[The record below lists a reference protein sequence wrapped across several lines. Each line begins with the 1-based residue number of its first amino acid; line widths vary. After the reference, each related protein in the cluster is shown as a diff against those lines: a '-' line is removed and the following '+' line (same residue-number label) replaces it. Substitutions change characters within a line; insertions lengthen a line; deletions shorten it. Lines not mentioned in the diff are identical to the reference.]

1 MKYEVFA
8 RINQGDEIKHIG
20 NVTAKSDKLAKMYA
34 YNTFDEED
42 WDMLAVVREDDYLQV
57 SNDPKP
63 TVGVSTN
70 E

>member
-8 RINQGDEIKHIG
+8 RINQGDETKHIG
-20 NVTAKSDKLAKMYA
+20 NVTAKSDRLAKMYA

-42 WDMLAVVREDDYLQV
+42 WDMLAVVREDDYLRV

-63 TVGVSTN
+63 TAGVSAS

>member
-8 RINQGDEIKHIG
+8 RINQGDDTMHIG
-20 NVTAKSDKLAKMYA
+20 NVTAQSDRLAKMYA

-42 WDMLAVVREDDYLQV
+42 WDYLTVVREENLLEVTGAQ
-57 SNDPKP
+57 PKRE
-63 TVGVSTN
+63 VVAG